1 MKLAT
6 EVTEHTEV
14 VRKYKDYP
22 ESDLTEKIIQASIE
36 VQKNLGHGF
45 LESIYENAL
54 VVELEK
60 MGFKYEKQKPV
71 EIFYKNVKVG
81 EHRVDLIVENR
92 VIIELKAISD
102 FEQIHRAQIIS
113 YLTATGLRIGL
124 LINFGKTKI
133 DVDRIII

>member
-60 MGFKYEKQKPV
+60 MGLKYEKQKLV

-92 VIIELKAISD
+92 VITELKAISD